1 MVASVKAKEFI
12 VHVAEKRKIPYQ
24 LGVTGGSTD
33 AAAVQLAR
41 RGIMVC
47 PVCVPLKY
55 THSFAEVASL
65 EDIQNTLSLLLRLA
79 EEY

>member
-1 MVASVKAKEFI
+1 
-12 VHVAEKRKIPYQ
+12 PYQ

-41 RGIMVC
+41 QGVMAC

-55 THSFAEVASL
+55 THSFAEVVSL
-65 EDIQNTLSLLLRLA
+65 RDIENTLNLLVHVA